1 MAGRRCQYRQVRV
14 MFGSALLKCSEHQ
27 RPFWLTVALSVL
39 LLASVS
45 ITIAHAADPTRLA
58 HGLKRDFG
66 ALRAQLEQI
75 DPWEQEAGGETVAFN
90 ADLGDGGAVFRRDS
104 MVTIVNAASRRLERL
119 IDGYRQHGDAARM
132 RTAETLRLA
141 MYDLQRQIDQLA
153 RAAEPAEA
161 EAVLARIEALLNQAE
176 GALGGLLEASKRA
189 ALPAVAPSQPAADD
203 AR

>member
-1 MAGRRCQYRQVRV
+1 

-45 ITIAHAADPTRLA
+45 ITIAHAADPARLA

-75 DPWEQEAGGETVAFN
+75 DPSATHADGRTVAFN
-90 ADLGDGGAVFRRDS
+90 ADLGDGGAAFRRDS
-104 MVTIVNAASRRLERL
+104 MITIVNAAGRRLERL
-119 IDGYRQHGDAARM
+119 IDGYREDGAAARV
-132 RTAETLRLA
+132 RTAEALRLA
-141 MYDLQRQIDQLA
+141 VYELQRQIEQLA
-153 RAAEPAEA
+153 RAGEPATT
-161 EAVLARIEALLNQAE
+161 EAVRARIEALLDGAE
-176 GALGGLLEASKRA
+176 DALGELLQGTTRAA
-189 ALPAVAPSQPAADD
+189 ALPAVAARAPETADG

>member
-1 MAGRRCQYRQVRV
+1 

-45 ITIAHAADPTRLA
+45 ITIAHAADPARLA

-75 DPWEQEAGGETVAFN
+75 DPAEKEAGGQTVAFN
-90 ADLGDGGAVFRRDS
+90 ADLGDGGAAFRRDS
-104 MVTIVNAASRRLERL
+104 MATVVNAASRRLERL
-119 IDGYRQHGDAARM
+119 IEGYRQSGDAARA

-141 MYDLQRQIDQLA
+141 LYDLQRQIDQLA
-153 RAAEPAEA
+153 RAAAPAEA
-161 EAVLARIEALLNQAE
+161 AAGLTRIEATLDRAE
-176 GALGGLLEASKRA
+176 GELGLLLKGSNA
-189 ALPAVAPSQPAADD
+189 AAVLPAVAPSQPAASA

>member
-1 MAGRRCQYRQVRV
+1 

-45 ITIAHAADPTRLA
+45 ITMAHAADPARLA

-75 DPWEQEAGGETVAFN
+75 EPWATEADGQTVAFN
-90 ADLGDGGAVFRRDS
+90 ADLGDGGAAFRRDS
-104 MVTIVNAASRRLERL
+104 MITIVNAASRRLERL
-119 IDGYRQHGDAARM
+119 IDGYREHGAAARV
-132 RTAETLRLA
+132 RAAEALRLA
-141 MYDLQRQIDQLA
+141 MYELQRQIDQLA
-153 RAAEPAEA
+153 RAGEPAA
-161 EAVLARIEALLNQAE
+161 TEAVRARIEALLDGAE
-176 GALGGLLEASKRA
+176 DALGVLLQGTKQAA
-189 ALPAVAPSQPAADD
+189 ALPAVTATAPDAADG

>member
-1 MAGRRCQYRQVRV
+1 

-45 ITIAHAADPTRLA
+45 ITMAHAADPTRLA

-75 DPWEQEAGGETVAFN
+75 DPSEEEAVGQTVAFN
-90 ADLGDGGAVFRRDS
+90 ADLGDGGSAFRRNS

-119 IDGYRQHGDAARM
+119 IDGYRQHRDEARV
-132 RTAETLRLA
+132 RRSEALLLA
-141 MYDLQRQIDQLA
+141 MYDLQRQIDSLA
-153 RAAEPAEA
+153 RAAEPSEA
-161 EAVLARIEALLNQAE
+161 EAALARIEAVLDRAE
-176 GALGGLLEASKRA
+176 GELGVLLQGSDKPAI
-189 ALPAVAPSQPAADD
+189 LPAVAASRPVAADD

>member
-1 MAGRRCQYRQVRV
+1 

-75 DPWEQEAGGETVAFN
+75 DPADREPGGQTVAFN
-90 ADLGDGGAVFRRDS
+90 ADLGDGGAAFRRNS
-104 MVTIVNAASRRLERL
+104 MATIVNAASRRLERL
-119 IDGYRQHGDAARM
+119 IDGYRQQGHSARA
-132 RTAETLRLA
+132 RTAETLRVAL
-141 MYDLQRQIDQLA
+141 YDLQRQIDQLA

-161 EAVLARIEALLNQAE
+161 ESVLTRIEGLLDRAE
-176 GALGGLLEASKRA
+176 GELGVLLAGSNEAA
-189 ALPAVAPSQPAADD
+189 VLPAVAPSHPAAAD

>member
-1 MAGRRCQYRQVRV
+1 

-45 ITIAHAADPTRLA
+45 ITMAHAADPARLA

-75 DPWEQEAGGETVAFN
+75 DPWATQADGQSVAFN
-90 ADLGDGGAVFRRDS
+90 ADLGDGGAAFRRDS

-119 IDGYRQHGDAARM
+119 IEGYREHGAAAARV

-141 MYDLQRQIDQLA
+141 MYELQRQIDQLA
-153 RAAEPAEA
+153 RADDPAEA
-161 EAVLARIEALLNQAE
+161 EAARASIEALLDGAE
-176 GALGGLLEASKRA
+176 GGLSVLLQGSNQTA
-189 ALPAVAPSQPAADD
+189 ALPAVGSRPEAADS

>member
-1 MAGRRCQYRQVRV
+1 
-14 MFGSALLKCSEHQ
+14 MFGSALLRCSEHQ

-75 DPWEQEAGGETVAFN
+75 DPSGKEAGGQSVAFN
-90 ADLGDGGAVFRRDS
+90 ADLGDGGAAFRRDS
-104 MVTIVNAASRRLERL
+104 MATIVHAASRRLERL
-119 IDGYRQHGDAARM
+119 IEGYRQNGDAARA

-161 EAVLARIEALLNQAE
+161 EAALARIEALLDRAE
-176 GALGGLLEASKRA
+176 GELGVLLESSNEA
-189 ALPAVAPSQPAADD
+189 AVLRAVAPSQPAAAD

>member
-1 MAGRRCQYRQVRV
+1 
-14 MFGSALLKCSEHQ
+14 MFGSALLRCSEHQ

-75 DPWEQEAGGETVAFN
+75 DPWATEADGQSVAFN
-90 ADLGDGGAVFRRDS
+90 ADLGDGGAAFRRDS
-104 MVTIVNAASRRLERL
+104 MVTIVHAASRRLERL
-119 IDGYRQHGDAARM
+119 IEGYRQNGDATRA

-161 EAVLARIEALLNQAE
+161 EAALARIEALLDRAE
-176 GALGGLLEASKRA
+176 RELGAC
-189 ALPAVAPSQPAADD
+189 
-203 AR
+203 

>member
-1 MAGRRCQYRQVRV
+1 

-45 ITIAHAADPTRLA
+45 ITIAQAADPNRLA
-58 HGLKRDFG
+58 HGLKRDLG

-75 DPWEQEAGGETVAFN
+75 DPWDREAGGETVAFN
-90 ADLGDGGAVFRRDS
+90 ADLGDGSSAFRRDS
-104 MVTIVNAASRRLERL
+104 MVTVVNAASRRLERL
-119 IDGYRQHGDAARM
+119 INGYRQHGNAARV
-132 RTAETLRLA
+132 RTAEALRLA

-153 RAAEPAEA
+153 RATEPAEA
-161 EAVLARIEALLNQAE
+161 EAVHARIEALLDRAE
-176 GALGGLLEASKRA
+176 RGLSVLLDGPKKPPV
-189 ALPAVAPSQPAADD
+189 LPAVAARGSEAADD